1 MFPEDYLIHR
11 KRLIRLWIAEGF
23 IEQKGAC
30 SLEDTAE
37 SYLRELIRR
46 SMLHVAER
54 NNFGRIR
61 CIRMHDL
68 VRELAIFQSKREG
81 FSTTYD
87 GNNEAMLVES
97 YSRRVAVLQ

>member
-68 VRELAIFQSKREG
+68 VRELAIFQSK
-81 FSTTYD
+81 
-87 GNNEAMLVES
+87 
-97 YSRRVAVLQ
+97 